1 MNSESTLTV
10 VRQDQEW
17 QRRMLPLMV
26 QMVIAMAVFFFVVSL
41 AQLTYMHNAIRN
53 APDVDLAPAFA
64 MLDKHE
70 ATTDADRIRATQLR
84 ILALM
89 DKGTMQRRYHQTN
102 AALMARIWTRYMAFV
117 TGMILA
123 LLGAVFIL
131 GKLKE
136 PATPSEGTATRA
148 VSPGLFMI
156 AMGTLL
162 MTVSIFVNHRIDVRD
177 VPDFLQTFNMQ
188 APAASEFQEKPP
200 ESVPR
205 SQ

>member
-17 QRRMLPLMV
+17 QRRMLPIMV
-26 QMVIAMAVFFFVVSL
+26 QMVIGLAVFFFVVSL
-41 AQLTYMHNAIRN
+41 VQLTYLNNTIRS
-53 APDVDLAPAFA
+53 APDIDLEPAFA
-64 MLDKHE
+64 MLEKQQPTTE
-70 ATTDADRIRATQLR
+70 AEHLRAVQLR
-84 ILALM
+84 ILATM

-136 PATPSEGTATRA
+136 AAPSGNGAARLT
-148 VSPGLFMI
+148 SPGLYMI
-156 AMGTLL
+156 GMGVTL
-162 MTVSIFVNHRIDVRD
+162 MIVSIFVNHRIDVRD
-177 VPDFLQTFNMQ
+177 VPDFLQTFNMP

-205 SQ
+205 GQ